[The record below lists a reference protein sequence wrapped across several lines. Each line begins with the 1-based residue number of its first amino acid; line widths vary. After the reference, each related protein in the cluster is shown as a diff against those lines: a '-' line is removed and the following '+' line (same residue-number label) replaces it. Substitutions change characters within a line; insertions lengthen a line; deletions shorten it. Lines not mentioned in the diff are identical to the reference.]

1 MTGLTRA
8 AFDEIGSGPFEE
20 HQEEHSPWKYLF
32 YIAHLRSTPETEM
45 NGVEAYV
52 WHKLEH
58 EPLSWVPTRTSWRIE
73 HSLKLPKAEDSEK
86 KMNDF
91 MQRNLAMQDHLCQE
105 LKRCLEKQDNLSH
118 EVKALALELK
128 KQAQHN

>member
-1 MTGLTRA
+1 
-8 AFDEIGSGPFEE
+8 
-20 HQEEHSPWKYLF
+20 
-32 YIAHLRSTPETEM
+32 
-45 NGVEAYV
+45 
-52 WHKLEH
+52 
-58 EPLSWVPTRTSWRIE
+58 
-73 HSLKLPKAEDSEK
+73 
-86 KMNDF
+86 MNDF